1 MTKTNEY
8 WIWKSE
14 KGKNTCE
21 KCKSLDGKIFYSED
35 EIPEKPHPNCK
46 CEVVKVVAE
55 EKYEKCDCKELLNKV
70 QNAVENIIAETK
82 TYLGTIQEINTDCE
96 INKESLR
103 DLLNKAYVIKD
114 EYENELAKHL
124 KTCANNK
131 DEEYKE
137 ITQKIIDFEKL
148 KKENET
154 NSAKIYELNKNFQ
167 NFDKETRVHL
177 VDIQQLKEYSADT
190 PHKKDECKILEDVLD
205 LQTKTKLVNSQFQDY
220 KKQLLEIRT
229 KKQNI
234 IKAINSNIRLKNL
247 KDYKFKKLLS
257 SISLT
262 PDEQI
267 CRFGSYGVDKYM
279 HEQLKLANTSLQNAI
294 DDFKYT
300 KNTPNVKKVDM
311 LADIKDWRL
320 KKYMLSNDIP
330 VNSPGVIFNS
340 NAAET
345 RKLWLTDKIQKYVK
359 EHIKDLKENKE
370 PILQDLEFLSDKDLD
385 AYLALQH
392 CKMYNPHITKDGY
405 FEATIYDYYNYEHRD
420 YKFDAKGLGKKTKDL
435 VSTYLNNWGY
445 TMQEKGL
452 LENYFVIYKIR
463 EKIW

>member
-55 EKYEKCDCKELLNKV
+55 EKYEKCDCKELLNKT

-220 KKQLLEIRT
+220 KKQAEMANLKNKNI
-229 KKQNI
+229 QN
-234 IKAINSNIRLKNL
+234 AINSGNSYIKVLNNIPKIKCKCSNLLLDFKTDSLYSTGANTIGKKPVISGDCLQNALNWLEDAKKNKDAKVLNSIDDIKNKNL
-247 KDYKFKKLLS
+247 KNAL
-257 SISLT
+257 
-262 PDEQI
+262 
-267 CRFGSYGVDKYM
+267 DKIKM
-279 HEQLKLANTSLQNAI
+279 P
-294 DDFKYT
+294 KYT
-300 KNTPNVKKVDM
+300 
-311 LADIKDWRL
+311 R
-320 KKYMLSNDIP
+320 
-330 VNSPGVIFNS
+330 GVVYNS
-340 NAAET
+340 NSKQSKNLLKTKEV
-345 RKLWLTDKIQKYVK
+345 QKFLS
-359 EHIKDLKENKE
+359 ENIKALKERKE
-370 PILQDLEFLSDKDLD
+370 LGIQDLEFNPFKDWD
-385 AYLALQH
+385 AYLALQK

-405 FEATIYDYYNYEHRD
+405 FEAMIYDYYDFEHREPD
-420 YKFDAKGLGKKTKDL
+420 PNAKGIIDKKFDSLATE
-435 VSTYLNNWGY
+435 VNNWGHR
-445 TMQEKGL
+445 MQERKL
-452 LENYFVIYKIR
+452 LENYFVIYHIK

>member
-21 KCKSLDGKIFYSED
+21 KCKSLDGKIFYFED

-46 CEVVKVVAE
+46 CEVVKVVSE

-177 VDIQQLKEYSADT
+177 VDIQQLKDYSADT

-220 KKQLLEIRT
+220 KKQMAAVNLKNENIRKAVVLQLRFIENKKSKTKTICFCTLKKELGELLTKDENNKTTRIKTYNVNKKAGSNAHSLRETNNNAYFSKETLKKASDFIASHEGCALEAYKDTGGKWTIGYGHTKNVKPGDKITKEEAKKFLREDFDSHSYVLKEIKIPLT
-229 KKQNI
+229 ENQKIAIASFVYNI
-234 IKAINSNIRLKNL
+234 GVSAFKNSGVFRELNNGNIDKAIQILAQYT
-247 KDYKFKKLLS
+247 KDDKKVEQPGLVRRRNEEIKLFY
-257 SISLT
+257 T
-262 PDEQI
+262 PD
-267 CRFGSYGVDKYM
+267 
-279 HEQLKLANTSLQNAI
+279 
-294 DDFKYT
+294 
-300 KNTPNVKKVDM
+300 
-311 LADIKDWRL
+311 
-320 KKYMLSNDIP
+320 
-330 VNSPGVIFNS
+330 
-340 NAAET
+340 
-345 RKLWLTDKIQKYVK
+345 
-359 EHIKDLKENKE
+359 
-370 PILQDLEFLSDKDLD
+370 
-385 AYLALQH
+385 
-392 CKMYNPHITKDGY
+392 
-405 FEATIYDYYNYEHRD
+405 
-420 YKFDAKGLGKKTKDL
+420 
-435 VSTYLNNWGY
+435 
-445 TMQEKGL
+445 
-452 LENYFVIYKIR
+452 
-463 EKIW
+463 

>member
-55 EKYEKCDCKELLNKV
+55 EKYEKCDCKELLNKI

-96 INKESLR
+96 INKESLQ

-220 KKQLLEIRT
+220 KKQAEMANLKNKNI
-229 KKQNI
+229 QN
-234 IKAINSNIRLKNL
+234 AINSGNSYIKVLNNIPKIKCKCSNFLLNLKIDSFYSTGANTIGKKPVISGDCLQNALNWLEPAKKNKDAKVLNSIDDIKNKNL
-247 KDYKFKKLLS
+247 KNAL
-257 SISLT
+257 
-262 PDEQI
+262 
-267 CRFGSYGVDKYM
+267 DKIKM
-279 HEQLKLANTSLQNAI
+279 P
-294 DDFKYT
+294 KYT
-300 KNTPNVKKVDM
+300 RGIV
-311 LADIKDWRL
+311 
-320 KKYMLSNDIP
+320 Y
-330 VNSPGVIFNS
+330 NS
-340 NAAET
+340 NSKQSKNLLKTKEV
-345 RKLWLTDKIQKYVK
+345 QKFLSENMK
-359 EHIKDLKENKE
+359 ALKENKKFE
-370 PILQDLEFLSDKDLD
+370 IQDLEFNPFKDWD
-385 AYLALQH
+385 AYLALQK

-405 FEATIYDYYNYEHRD
+405 FEAMIYDYYDFEHREPD
-420 YKFDAKGLGKKTKDL
+420 PNAKGVIDKIFNPLATK
-435 VSTYLNNWGY
+435 VNNWGHR
-445 TMQEKGL
+445 MQERKL
-452 LENYFVIYKIR
+452 LENYFVIYHIR
-463 EKIW
+463 EKI

>member
-55 EKYEKCDCKELLNKV
+55 EKYEKCDCKELLNKT

-131 DEEYKE
+131 DKEYKE

-190 PHKKDECKILEDVLD
+190 PHKKDECIILENVLD
-205 LQTKTKLVNSQFQDY
+205 LQTKTKHINSQFQDY
-220 KKQLLEIRT
+220 KKQAEMANLKNKNI
-229 KKQNI
+229 QN
-234 IKAINSNIRLKNL
+234 AINSGNSYIKVLNNIPKIKCKCNNLMLAFNKEMGYFIGAKTLGRAPVISGDCLQNALNWLEDAKKNEDATVLNSIDDIKNKNL
-247 KDYKFKKLLS
+247 K
-257 SISLT
+257 
-262 PDEQI
+262 
-267 CRFGSYGVDKYM
+267 
-279 HEQLKLANTSLQNAI
+279 NALEEI
-294 DDFKYT
+294 KMPKYT
-300 KNTPNVKKVDM
+300 RGVAYSSNSKQSKNLLKTKEVQKFLSEN
-311 LADIKDWRL
+311 IK
-320 KKYMLSNDIP
+320 
-330 VNSPGVIFNS
+330 
-340 NAAET
+340 A
-345 RKLWLTDKIQKYVK
+345 
-359 EHIKDLKENKE
+359 LKERKE
-370 PILQDLEFLSDKDLD
+370 LGIQDLEFNPFKDWD
-385 AYLALQH
+385 AYLALQK

-405 FEATIYDYYNYEHRD
+405 FEAIIYDYYDFEHREPD
-420 YKFDAKGLGKKTKDL
+420 PNVKGIFKKAGNLFATD
-435 VSTYLNNWGY
+435 VNNWGHG
-445 TMQEKGL
+445 MQEKEL
-452 LENYFVIYKIR
+452 LENYFVIYHIR
-463 EKIW
+463 EKI

>member
-46 CEVVKVVAE
+46 CEVVKVVSE
-55 EKYEKCDCKELLNKV
+55 EKYEKCDCKELLNKT

-124 KTCANNK
+124 KACANNK

-167 NFDKETRVHL
+167 NFDKETRVHT
-177 VDIQQLKEYSADT
+177 ANF
-190 PHKKDECKILEDVLD
+190 KIIRNSYW
-205 LQTKTKLVNSQFQDY
+205 KLGQ
-220 KKQLLEIRT
+220 
-229 KKQNI
+229 
-234 IKAINSNIRLKNL
+234 KN
-247 KDYKFKKLLS
+247 
-257 SISLT
+257 
-262 PDEQI
+262 
-267 CRFGSYGVDKYM
+267 
-279 HEQLKLANTSLQNAI
+279 
-294 DDFKYT
+294 
-300 KNTPNVKKVDM
+300 
-311 LADIKDWRL
+311 
-320 KKYMLSNDIP
+320 
-330 VNSPGVIFNS
+330 
-340 NAAET
+340 
-345 RKLWLTDKIQKYVK
+345 KI
-359 EHIKDLKENKE
+359 
-370 PILQDLEFLSDKDLD
+370 
-385 AYLALQH
+385 
-392 CKMYNPHITKDGY
+392 
-405 FEATIYDYYNYEHRD
+405 
-420 YKFDAKGLGKKTKDL
+420 
-435 VSTYLNNWGY
+435 
-445 TMQEKGL
+445 
-452 LENYFVIYKIR
+452 
-463 EKIW
+463 

>member
-21 KCKSLDGKIFYSED
+21 KCKSLDGKIFYFED

-46 CEVVKVVAE
+46 CEVVKVVSE
-55 EKYEKCDCKELLNKV
+55 EKYEKCDCKELLNKT

-82 TYLGTIQEINTDCE
+82 TYLETIQEINTDCE

-148 KKENET
+148 KKENES

-205 LQTKTKLVNSQFQDY
+205 LQTKTKLVDSQFQDY
-220 KKQLLEIRT
+220 KKQMAAVNLKNE
-229 KKQNI
+229 
-234 IKAINSNIRLKNL
+234 NIRKAVVLQLRFIEN
-247 KDYKFKKLLS
+247 KKS
-257 SISLT
+257 KT
-262 PDEQI
+262 KTI
-267 CRFGSYGVDKYM
+267 CFC
-279 HEQLKLANTSLQNAI
+279 T
-294 DDFKYT
+294 
-300 KNTPNVKKVDM
+300 
-311 LADIKDWRL
+311 L
-320 KKYMLSNDIP
+320 KKELGELLTKDENNKTTRIETYN
-330 VNSPGVIFNS
+330 VNKKAGS
-340 NAAET
+340 NA
-345 RKLWLTDKIQKYVK
+345 
-359 EHIKDLKENKE
+359 H
-370 PILQDLEFLSDKDLD
+370 F
-385 AYLALQH
+385 
-392 CKMYNPHITKDGY
+392 
-405 FEATIYDYYNYEHRD
+405 FERN
-420 YKFDAKGLGKKTKDL
+420 
-435 VSTYLNNWGY
+435 
-445 TMQEKGL
+445 
-452 LENYFVIYKIR
+452 
-463 EKIW
+463 

>member
-1 MTKTNEY
+1 MNIGFGNLKKEKTLL
-8 WIWKSE
+8 
-14 KGKNTCE
+14 E

-46 CEVVKVVAE
+46 CEVVKVVSE
-55 EKYEKCDCKELLNKV
+55 EKYEKCDCKELLNKT

-220 KKQLLEIRT
+220 KKQMAAVNLKNE
-229 KKQNI
+229 
-234 IKAINSNIRLKNL
+234 NIRKAVVLQLRFIEN
-247 KDYKFKKLLS
+247 KKS
-257 SISLT
+257 KT
-262 PDEQI
+262 KTI
-267 CRFGSYGVDKYM
+267 CFC
-279 HEQLKLANTSLQNAI
+279 T
-294 DDFKYT
+294 
-300 KNTPNVKKVDM
+300 
-311 LADIKDWRL
+311 L
-320 KKYMLSNDIP
+320 KK
-330 VNSPGVIFNS
+330 
-340 NAAET
+340 E
-345 RKLWLTDKIQKYVK
+345 
-359 EHIKDLKENKE
+359 
-370 PILQDLEFLSDKDLD
+370 
-385 AYLALQH
+385 
-392 CKMYNPHITKDGY
+392 
-405 FEATIYDYYNYEHRD
+405 
-420 YKFDAKGLGKKTKDL
+420 
-435 VSTYLNNWGY
+435 
-445 TMQEKGL
+445 
-452 LENYFVIYKIR
+452 
-463 EKIW
+463 